1 MTGVATEPEVNRH
14 PRAPLRPPERARE
27 VEPVE
32 LFFDLVYVLAVT
44 QVTHHLLEHLDL
56 RGAVQTAILLLTV
69 WATWINTAWITNYF
83 DMTARPARVVLLILM
98 LASLLMSASIPE
110 AFDDRGLAF
119 VAGIIAIGA
128 GGPVMLMAAM
138 DETLP
143 LRLVLR
149 RVVTWWL
156 LLGII
161 WVAGALVDGDLR
173 IAIWA
178 VSMTGFYVL
187 AWTGFPLPYLGHS
200 HTTDYT
206 IAGPHLAHRCLLF
219 ITLALGESILITG
232 TNFGEL
238 PSSAE
243 RVAAFVVAFAGSLA
257 LWWIYFDRAEEA
269 ALEVMADAQDPGWFG
284 LIAYTYVHVL
294 IVGGIIVTA
303 AGDELAIAHPGD
315 DVTVESAALILGG
328 PALYIVGHGLFKLA
342 VWDVLSV
349 PRIVALAALAALIP
363 LAFVASS
370 LVLLTA
376 ATLVLVAVVVWDTT
390 AGSRHA
396 ATVSPRAVRSAPPH

>member
-1 MTGVATEPEVNRH
+1 MTAVATEPAVTRQ
-14 PRAPLRPPERARE
+14 PSPPLRPPERANE

-44 QVTHHLLEHLDL
+44 QITHHLLEHLDL
-56 RGAVQTAILLLTV
+56 SGAVQTAILLLTV
-69 WATWINTAWITNYF
+69 WAAWINTAWVTDYF
-83 DMTARPARVVLLILM
+83 DMTARRARIVLLILM
-98 LASLLMSASIPE
+98 LASLVMSASIPE

-119 VAGIIAIGA
+119 AAGIIAIGA
-128 GGPVMLMAAM
+128 GGPAMLMAAM

-149 RVVTWWL
+149 RVVIWWL

-161 WVAGALVDGDLR
+161 WVGGALVDGNLR

-178 VSMTGFYVL
+178 ASMTAFYVL
-187 AWTGFPLPYLGHS
+187 AWTGCPLPYLGHS

-219 ITLALGESILITG
+219 ITIALGESILITG
-232 TNFGEL
+232 SNFGEL
-238 PSSAE
+238 PSAAD
-243 RVAAFVVAFAGSLA
+243 RVAAFVVAFAGSVA
-257 LWWIYFDRAEEA
+257 FWWIYFDRAEEA
-269 ALEVMADAQDPGWFG
+269 AREVIANAQDPGWFG

-315 DVTVESAALILGG
+315 DVTIESAALILGG
-328 PALYIVGHGLFKLA
+328 PALYLAGHALFKLA
-342 VWDVLSV
+342 VWEVISA
-349 PRIVALAALAALIP
+349 PRVAALAALAGLIP
-363 LAFVASS
+363 LAFVASA

-376 ATLVLVAVVVWDTT
+376 ATLVLVAVIVWDMT

-396 ATVSPRAVRSAPPH
+396 ATVSPRVVRSLPH